1 MKKSKIKGRRAMAL
15 VLALMLCLNPL
26 IAFAEEGMD
35 GITEEILIQEQS
47 EAAEPAVEPVQE
59 QPEVSEAA
67 AGFVQEQPEVSE
79 AVAGF
84 AQEQTEVSEPAAEPV
99 QETTTIP
106 QPEESGLTE
115 IQAEAPSEDVQEF
128 TEDTADQEMI
138 PEQVNNT
145 FAVSFQVNGTGS
157 GTILVDGQPV
167 NAASFVKYVQ
177 EGSSFSFSAVA
188 DEGSQVA

>member
-47 EAAEPAVEPVQE
+47 EAAEPAAEPVQE

-67 AGFVQEQPEVSE
+67 AGFAQEQP
-79 AVAGF
+79 
-84 AQEQTEVSEPAAEPV
+84 EVSEPAAEPV
-99 QETTTIP
+99 QETSTIP

-115 IQAEAPSEDVQEF
+115 IQAEASSEDVQEF

-167 NAASFVKYVQ
+167 NAASFVKYAGRQ
-177 EGSSFSFSAVA
+177 QLFLQRSCR
-188 DEGSQVA
+188 